1 VLRGKT
7 TFVVGAG
14 ASKEF
19 GLPLGTELALKISDK
34 LNVLF
39 DGRGREILEG
49 DRDLFYNV
57 ARGAGQEQ
65 NLNPWQQAAWL
76 IRDGIILAH
85 SIDDFLDA
93 HQHDRRVVEY
103 GKAAIA
109 KCILE
114 AESESTL
121 FFDRSARSVI
131 PGRPP
136 TIDMRQCASS
146 WLAGLMRLLVRRTPY
161 VDRARILDQCSFVI
175 FNYDRCVEHFFLH
188 ALQRFYNISEKEACE
203 IVGGA
208 RIYHP
213 YGMPGELESLGGAGQ
228 RSAFGAV
235 KADFYKLG
243 NTALKTYTDSVES
256 DEIWKAVR
264 EAEKVVFLGFGF
276 HDQNMSVLAG
286 DQTLGVKSM
295 LGTAFE
301 MSESDVNVVR
311 GQIGGWALAEDVRR
325 LMVDQIELRNSLK
338 ASDIFKFYSKS
349 L

>member
-1 VLRGKT
+1 VLKGKT

-19 GLPLGTELALKISDK
+19 GLPIGAELALKISDK

-39 DGRGREILEG
+39 DDWGREMVKG

-57 ARGAGQEQ
+57 TRGAAQDGQ
-65 NLNPWQQAAWL
+65 NLNAWQQAAWL

-93 HQHDRRVVEY
+93 HQHDKRVVEY

-146 WLAGLMRLLVRRTPY
+146 WLAGL
-161 VDRARILDQCSFVI
+161 
-175 FNYDRCVEHFFLH
+175 
-188 ALQRFYNISEKEACE
+188 
-203 IVGGA
+203 
-208 RIYHP
+208 
-213 YGMPGELESLGGAGQ
+213 
-228 RSAFGAV
+228 
-235 KADFYKLG
+235 
-243 NTALKTYTDSVES
+243 
-256 DEIWKAVR
+256 
-264 EAEKVVFLGFGF
+264 
-276 HDQNMSVLAG
+276 
-286 DQTLGVKSM
+286 
-295 LGTAFE
+295 
-301 MSESDVNVVR
+301 
-311 GQIGGWALAEDVRR
+311 
-325 LMVDQIELRNSLK
+325 
-338 ASDIFKFYSKS
+338 
-349 L
+349 